1 MKSRIFELVKIFL
14 QDSAYTFPS
23 YCITLLCVC
32 YTHVKSRGSF
42 SSRLFHA
49 PLPLSLS
56 PLSTAVAVGTFLE
69 KKRSVKIAR
78 ILRFFS
84 FLKNCD
90 FHYRKSTAYQTP
102 TIIYQN
108 VNSHRN
114 VFLFTMKIIRILK
127 NKKREKHFLRFKDAS
142 QGDQQWHL
150 NEVRANF
157 TATFYRTSN
166 ESKAFEARSNF
177 SSRPRSGKKHPL
189 SWRRLN
195 FTRNSSYCG
204 RYRMSNFHGANIG
217 DIYMELKR
225 KGREEMGEE
234 WEIGAQRIVS
244 WPRFLR
250 MGKIVF
256 QGKRAN
262 SW

>member
-1 MKSRIFELVKIFL
+1 MVRSPLVYSTRPF
-14 QDSAYTFPS
+14 
-23 YCITLLCVC
+23 
-32 YTHVKSRGSF
+32 
-42 SSRLFHA
+42 
-49 PLPLSLS
+49 LSLS

-84 FLKNCD
+84 FFKNSD

-108 VNSHRN
+108 VNSHWN

-127 NKKREKHFLRFKDAS
+127 NKTKKEKHFLRFKDAS

-195 FTRNSSYCG
+195 FARNSSYCG

-217 DIYMELKR
+217 DICV
-225 KGREEMGEE
+225 
-234 WEIGAQRIVS
+234 W
-244 WPRFLR
+244 
-250 MGKIVF
+250 
-256 QGKRAN
+256 N
-262 SW
+262 

>member
-1 MKSRIFELVKIFL
+1 MLWQILKVSSFNIEEVEIWWKKEIAHLYNPLCSTRGQTSMKSRIFELVKIFL

-108 VNSHRN
+108 VNSH
-114 VFLFTMKIIRILK
+114 
-127 NKKREKHFLRFKDAS
+127 
-142 QGDQQWHL
+142 
-150 NEVRANF
+150 
-157 TATFYRTSN
+157 
-166 ESKAFEARSNF
+166 
-177 SSRPRSGKKHPL
+177 
-189 SWRRLN
+189 
-195 FTRNSSYCG
+195 
-204 RYRMSNFHGANIG
+204 
-217 DIYMELKR
+217 
-225 KGREEMGEE
+225 
-234 WEIGAQRIVS
+234 
-244 WPRFLR
+244 
-250 MGKIVF
+250 
-256 QGKRAN
+256 
-262 SW
+262 

>member
-1 MKSRIFELVKIFL
+1 MVRSPLVYSTRPF
-14 QDSAYTFPS
+14 
-23 YCITLLCVC
+23 
-32 YTHVKSRGSF
+32 
-42 SSRLFHA
+42 
-49 PLPLSLS
+49 LSLS

-84 FLKNCD
+84 FFKNSD

-195 FTRNSSYCG
+195 FARNSSYCG